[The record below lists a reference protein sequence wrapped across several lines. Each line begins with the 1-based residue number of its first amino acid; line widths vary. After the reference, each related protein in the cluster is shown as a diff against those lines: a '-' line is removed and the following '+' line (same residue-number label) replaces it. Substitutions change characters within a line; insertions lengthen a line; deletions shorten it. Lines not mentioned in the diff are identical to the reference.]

1 MAEMTPMQAWKI
13 VSGSLMQLY
22 RLKDELGMQPYTQ
35 EEIKAETIC
44 FMALKQM
51 EERDSK
57 DG

>member
-13 VSGSLMQLY
+13 VSKNLMQLY
-22 RLKDELGMQPYTQ
+22 RLRDEFLEQPYTQ

-51 EERDSK
+51 EERNSK